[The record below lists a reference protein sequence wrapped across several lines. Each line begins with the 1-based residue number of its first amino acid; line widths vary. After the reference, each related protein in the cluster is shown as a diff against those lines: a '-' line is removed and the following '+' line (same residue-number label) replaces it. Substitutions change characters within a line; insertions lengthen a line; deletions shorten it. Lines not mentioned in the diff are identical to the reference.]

1 MAHSR
6 RPLASAHRAAPSSVP
21 ERRAAPVVERACM
34 QSTVPVPSDPRF
46 ARAVLVT
53 HDLLRVVA
61 GLLLMQH
68 GLQKVLGLL
77 GGYRGTPGATAPLL
91 SQSGLAGGLELV
103 GGLLLALG
111 LFTRPVAFVLSGLM
125 AFAYFLSHAPGGFWP
140 LLNRG
145 ELAVL
150 FSFVFLMFAASGAGP
165 WSVDAMLR
173 RRGVARR

>member
-1 MAHSR
+1 
-6 RPLASAHRAAPSSVP
+6 
-21 ERRAAPVVERACM
+21 M
-34 QSTVPVPSDPRF
+34 QSTVSVPSDPRF
-46 ARAVLVT
+46 TRAVAIT
-53 HDLLRVVA
+53 HDLLRIVA
-61 GLLLMQH
+61 GLLFVQH
-68 GLQKVLGLL
+68 GLQKMLGML

-103 GGLLLALG
+103 GGLLLVIG

-125 AFAYFLSHAPGGFWP
+125 AVAYFMSHAPDGFWP

-150 FSFVFLMFAASGAGP
+150 YSFVFLMFAATGAGP

-173 RRGVARR
+173 RRGVSRR